1 VYTGSIP
8 VVASTLLKPLGKWLH
23 KKMTPTQDK
32 PLTDAEIYWRDPAA
46 GPLKLAHAWLNM
58 MFVDHGFLRM
68 AFPNRH
74 ELSPG
79 VWRSS
84 QPSPSQIKWFA
95 RQGGKTVLTLRG
107 HDYRGSMFWEKRATS
122 QLGLNLM
129 HWRCRSDHVMSVA
142 QIQKLVAL
150 LKTIETPVLIHCK
163 SGADRMGFVSVI
175 YAHIIKG
182 EPIRKAME
190 QLSGRYLHI
199 KSSKTGV
206 LDHFFETYASAH
218 EATGVDFETWLTTE
232 CNPDDINASFTPNGF
247 AGWFER
253 KILLRE

>member
-1 VYTGSIP
+1 MA
-8 VVASTLLKPLGKWLH
+8 ASD
-23 KKMTPTQDK
+23 MTPAPEK
-32 PLTDAEIYWRDPAA
+32 PLTDAEKYWRNPEA
-46 GPLKLAHAWLNM
+46 GPKKLAHAWMNM

-74 ELSPG
+74 ELAPG

-95 RQGGKTVLTLRG
+95 AQGGKTILTLRG
-107 HDYRGSMFWEKRATS
+107 LDYRGSMFWEKRTTKE
-122 QLGLNLM
+122 LGINLVN
-129 HWRCRSDHVMSVA
+129 WRCRSDRVVGVA
-142 QIQKLVAL
+142 QIQNLIAL
-150 LKTIETPVLIHCK
+150 LKEIETPVLIHCK
-163 SGADRMGFVSVI
+163 SGADRMGFVSVVYRHVI
-175 YAHIIKG
+175 MG
-182 EPIRKAME
+182 EPIRTAME

-206 LDHFFETYASAH
+206 LDHFFEIFAKRH
-218 EATGVDFETWLTTE
+218 EDTGIDFETWLETE
-232 CNPDDINASFTPNGF
+232 CDPDEINASFVPNGF